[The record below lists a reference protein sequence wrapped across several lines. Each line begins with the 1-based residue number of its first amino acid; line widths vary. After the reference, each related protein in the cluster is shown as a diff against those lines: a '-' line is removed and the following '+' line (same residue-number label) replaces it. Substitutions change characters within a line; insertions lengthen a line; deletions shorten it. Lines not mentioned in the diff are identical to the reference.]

1 MLISV
6 FPTLDAA
13 AVTNDLSTLRQC
25 VPFAGVERRRAIRR
39 AAPAWCAP
47 RRAAPAARRGGPV
60 ADLILNC
67 ANLTAILERH
77 IFYAFV
83 HKLSQSPLILERLFR
98 KYRVFFFDVTLR
110 KILDRKRVV

>member
-83 HKLSQSPLILERLFR
+83 TSFLNRRLFWSVCFGSTA
-98 KYRVFFFDVTLR
+98 YSFLM
-110 KILDRKRVV
+110 